1 MTMTTED
8 LHGMLSVFGPIKL
21 RDGAFAIGYTER
33 SVATMLLRE
42 SRAFVEEQH
51 VDGKPVSNTDMF
63 RHTSRATLAAEKA
76 AAARRLAREAAW
88 RARWADAKPADV
100 ELELC
105 DGDAALDDEP
115 GHATRVRGARRALA
129 SARALGEPARRAA
142 LGDYAKKLRD
152 DVASTAKLLYRAHR
166 DGAPG
171 DAYRVGRITVEDL
184 ALDMDGHGM
193 RLKAPFVVRA
203 FVGSRLHLE
212 TKLCTSLLGELLN
225 DSISQVKDRAASIR
239 LHVKSQ
245 ERAVLDRVQG
255 QRRSTMSLCGC
266 GGAGA
271 VEDAVADDD
280 GDRAATP
287 PQ

>member
-1 MTMTTED
+1 
-8 LHGMLSVFGPIKL
+8 
-21 RDGAFAIGYTER
+21 
-33 SVATMLLRE
+33 
-42 SRAFVEEQH
+42 
-51 VDGKPVSNTDMF
+51 MF

-76 AAARRLAREAAW
+76 AAAP
-88 RARWADAKPADV
+88 RARGRVARAGPTPSPRTSSSSSAT
-100 ELELC
+100 
-105 DGDAALDDEP
+105 
-115 GHATRVRGARRALA
+115 ATRRSTTSRATRRASAARGARSRPRGPSASRA
-129 SARALGEPARRAA
+129 ARR

>member
-1 MTMTTED
+1 
-8 LHGMLSVFGPIKL
+8 
-21 RDGAFAIGYTER
+21 
-33 SVATMLLRE
+33 
-42 SRAFVEEQH
+42 
-51 VDGKPVSNTDMF
+51 
-63 RHTSRATLAAEKA
+63 
-76 AAARRLAREAAW
+76 
-88 RARWADAKPADV
+88 
-100 ELELC
+100 
-105 DGDAALDDEP
+105 
-115 GHATRVRGARRALA
+115 
-129 SARALGEPARRAA
+129 
-142 LGDYAKKLRD
+142 
-152 DVASTAKLLYRAHR
+152 
-166 DGAPG
+166 
-171 DAYRVGRITVEDL
+171 
-184 ALDMDGHGM
+184 MDGHGM